1 MTEHLRVLLV
11 EADPE
16 EAARFGAWLEGDGAE
31 VLECPGPS
39 APEYTC
45 VGARTRCP
53 LIDGADVVVLD
64 MSLKSESVM
73 LGTAA
78 EELLGRY
85 LLTGRPVVTL
95 GSRPAPDEP
104 GELVRLRRH
113 PDRSTLIAA
122 VRSLRPRA
130 PRTPLGQRGPAP
142 GATHIVTTEGQR

>member
-1 MTEHLRVLLV
+1 MLRCMTERLRVLLV

-16 EAARFGAWLEGDGAE
+16 EEARFGAWLEADEAE
-31 VLECPGPS
+31 VLACPGPS
-39 APEYTC
+39 APDYTC

-64 MSLKSESVM
+64 MSLQSEGVL

-104 GELVRLRRH
+104 GELVRL
-113 PDRSTLIAA
+113 
-122 VRSLRPRA
+122 PRA
-130 PRTPLGQRGPAP
+130 PTGRRSSPPCDRSDRVRVRQRSDNAVRLL
-142 GATHIVTTEGQR
+142 ARLTS